1 MEKQPRHSTEKLEH
15 IANILKGKPFQ
26 PHLVLPNA
34 YFQTIGA
41 IDFPRF
47 RESNLIARTKREIIP
62 VSENA
67 QIAVDFSLQENPEKH
82 PTVVV
87 IHGIN
92 GSSESRFSLGIGH
105 KAFRHCF
112 NIARINLRGAGGT
125 EKLSQTL
132 YHAGQS
138 EDILAVLKHVRAK
151 GLNGNI
157 YLAGFSFG
165 GNICLK
171 LAGELGE
178 NAKGIIAGVAVISS
192 LADPVNNG
200 QSYLSK
206 NEFFSQ
212 NVLRGLKNAV
222 RKMAKIYPDIWDTSK
237 LDEIDSVYKWDSVYM
252 VNPGGFESAEDYYE
266 KVSALPH
273 VPKTAVPTLAIHSED
288 DPLLSSKTLRSKE
301 FTENPHVVTLIT
313 QNGGHGG
320 FIAARKL
327 MGELDRHWAENRAIE
342 FFRLIEEFNLQSKA
356 I

>member
-1 MEKQPRHSTEKLEH
+1 MEKEPRYSTEKLEH
-15 IANILKGKPFQ
+15 IANILKDKPFQ
-26 PHLVLPNA
+26 PHVVLPNA

-41 IDFPRF
+41 IAFPCF
-47 RESNLIARTKREIIP
+47 KESDLIAKTKREIVR
-62 VSENA
+62 VSAEA
-67 QIAVDFSLQENPEKH
+67 QIAVDFSLQENPQEH

-87 IHGIN
+87 VHGIN
-92 GSSESRFSLGIGH
+92 GSSDSGFSLGIGH
-105 KAFRHCF
+105 KAYQHNF
-112 NIARINLRGAGGT
+112 NVARVNLRGADAT
-125 EKLSQTL
+125 ANLSQTL

-138 EDILAVLKHVRAK
+138 EDILKVLENIRAK

-273 VPKTAVPTLAIHSED
+273 VQKIAVPTLAIHSED
-288 DPLLSSKTLRSKE
+288 DPLLSPSTLRHE
-301 FTENPHVVTLIT
+301 GFTNNQNIIVLIT
-313 QNGGHGG
+313 QSGGHGG
-320 FIAARKL
+320 FISNRRF
-327 MGELDRHWAENRAIE
+327 GDPDNHWAQNRAIE
-342 FFRLIEEFNLQSKA
+342 FFSLIEEFNLQSKA
-356 I
+356 V